1 MSATEIVGVVSAD
14 DAGSSNT
21 GTSIRSYTPMGGPL
35 AVPGPSPDALLIR
48 TVNPAESLIP
58 TFRKIVRAEAPMIP
72 ISIV

>member
-1 MSATEIVGVVSAD
+1 
-14 DAGSSNT
+14 
-21 GTSIRSYTPMGGPL
+21 MGGPL